1 MLKLENLT
9 TGYGN
14 IPILSNLS
22 AVFPEGQVTALIGPN
37 GSGKSTLLKA
47 MAGILPSTGRV
58 LLDDTDLTALSSK
71 ERAKQIAYLPQNR
84 PIPEITAQRLVLHG
98 RFPYL
103 GYPRRYR
110 REDYEKANAALETM
124 GISDLSHRLLPTLS
138 GGQRQ
143 KVYIAQA
150 LAQETPIILLDEPTT
165 YLDISHQLALMA
177 QLRTLSDSGKTVI
190 LVLHDLSLALE
201 YAHHIAILHNHQ
213 ITAQGTPDE
222 IYNSPNIK
230 EAFDITMKKVQ
241 TSAGEKFFY
250 HK

>member
-14 IPILSNLS
+14 TPILSHLS
-22 AVFPEGQVTALIGPN
+22 AAFPQGQVTALIGPN

-58 LLDDTDLTALSSK
+58 LLDGTDLTALPPK

-110 REDYEKANAALETM
+110 TEDYEKANAALEAM
-124 GISDLSHRLLPTLS
+124 GISDLSHRLLPTL
-138 GGQRQ
+138 
-143 KVYIAQA
+143 
-150 LAQETPIILLDEPTT
+150 ILLDEPTT

-177 QLRTLSDSGKTVI
+177 QLRTLSDSGKTVL

-201 YAHHIAILHNHQ
+201 YAHHITLLHNHQ
-213 ITAQGTPDE
+213 LTSQGSPEE

-230 EAFDITMKKVQ
+230 EAFDITIKKVQ

-250 HK
+250 NK

>member
-14 IPILSNLS
+14 TPILSNLS
-22 AVFPEGQVTALIGPN
+22 AAFPQGQVTALIGPN

-58 LLDDTDLTALSSK
+58 LLDGTDLTALPPK

-110 REDYEKANAALETM
+110 TEDYEKANAALETM

-213 ITAQGTPDE
+213 ITAQGTPE
-222 IYNSPNIK
+222 TIFSSPAIQ
-230 EAFDITMKKVQ
+230 EAFDVTIQSHKIPTGTKY
-241 TSAGEKFFY
+241 FY
-250 HK
+250 TK